1 MGARAIFLDRDGVL
15 IRDVHLLVRREDVE
29 ILPGV
34 KRALM
39 ELKGAGYL
47 LLVVSNQTVV
57 SRGLATEQEVE
68 ELNRFING
76 LLGEI
81 LDAFYVCPHHPHA
94 DLPAYRTD
102 CVCRKPEAG
111 MLFKGAQDFDLELG
125 ECWMV
130 GDRISDVIA
139 GQRAGCRTVQV
150 QTGAHLQ
157 KPIISAS
164 MPQATPVPDFVC
176 QDLPE
181 AARIILGEARAR

>member
-1 MGARAIFLDRDGVL
+1 MGARAVFLDRDGVL
-15 IRDVHLLVRREDVE
+15 IRDVHLLVRREGVE
-29 ILPGV
+29 VLPGV
-34 KRALM
+34 ERALAD
-39 ELKGAGYL
+39 LKGAGYL

-76 LLGEI
+76 LLGGI

-102 CVCRKPEAG
+102 CVCRKPESG
-111 MLFKGAQDFDLELG
+111 MLLQGARDFGLELG

-130 GDRISDVIA
+130 GDRISDVVA
-139 GQRAGCRTVQV
+139 GRRAGCRTVQV

-157 KPIISAS
+157 EPIISAS
-164 MPQATPVPDFVC
+164 MPQDAPEPDFVC
-176 QDLPE
+176 RDLPE
-181 AARIILGEARAR
+181 AARMILGEARAR